1 MSMFSGLDIA
11 ASGLTAQRLRMDVA
25 SANIANEDTTRE
37 KQVDGKWQPYARKVV
52 TLQTAGAAPS
62 FASVFNNAL
71 NGSGGGVEVAS
82 VSDDPTPFPVKYD
95 PSNPDANAQGYVA
108 ESNVDPLKEMV
119 DLMDANR
126 SYEAGVT
133 VMNSEKNM
141 LQSALTI
148 GK

>member
-1 MSMFSGLDIA
+1 MGMFSGLDIA

-25 SANIANEDTTRE
+25 SANIANQDTTRE
-37 KQVDGKWQPYARKVV
+37 KKVNGQWQPYARKVV
-52 TLQTAGAAPS
+52 TLKTIDSSFDSALQGA
-62 FASVFNNAL
+62 L
-71 NGSGGGVEVAS
+71 GSDQGGVEVQAIS
-82 VSDDPTPFPVKYD
+82 NDPSPFPEKYD
-95 PSNPDANAQGYVA
+95 PTNPDADAQGYVK

-133 VMNSEKNM
+133 VMNADKNM
-141 LQSALTI
+141 LSKALDI

>member
-1 MSMFSGLDIA
+1 MGMFSGLDIS

-25 SANIANEDTTRE
+25 SANVANQDTTRE
-37 KQVDGKWQPYARKVV
+37 KKVNGQWQPYARKVV
-52 TLQTAGAAPS
+52 SLKTEDSS
-62 FASVFNNAL
+62 FDSAFQDAL
-71 NGSGGGVEVAS
+71 GSSQGGVEVQS
-82 VSDDPTPFPVKYD
+82 VTDDPTPFPEKYD
-95 PSNPDANAQGYVA
+95 PSDPDADKNGYVK

-133 VMNSEKNM
+133 VMNADKNM
-141 LQSALTI
+141 LEKALDI